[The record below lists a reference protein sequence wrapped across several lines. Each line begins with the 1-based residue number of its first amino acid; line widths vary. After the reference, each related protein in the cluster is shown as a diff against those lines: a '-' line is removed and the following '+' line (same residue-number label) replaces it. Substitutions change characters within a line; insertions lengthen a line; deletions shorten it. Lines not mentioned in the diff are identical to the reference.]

1 LRNEAKDKMDIWK
14 HVKILIN
21 ANIKKPPVVGN
32 NDKRAAF
39 FPLRNRNKE
48 KKKEAERESLIYGF
62 PF

>member
-1 LRNEAKDKMDIWK
+1 MDIWK

-32 NDKRAAF
+32 NNKRAAF

-48 KKKEAERESLIYGF
+48 KKKEAGRESLIYSF
-62 PF
+62 PL